1 MACVFRFISNCRR
14 KRQNTSIEVVETT
27 DKIKKLARRP
37 INSILVP
44 LNQEEYEMAEIVLW
58 KLAQRDA
65 FGEEIAILL
74 RNQKSATEEW
84 LKMDKKSVLYKL
96 APFLDEFQ
104 VLRVDGRLSEAEF
117 MPYDTRFPIILP
129 SHHPVTNILIDQL
142 HCRFGHAFKD
152 TVVNELRNRFHVP
165 KARSCVSKVIERC
178 QTCKV
183 KKSQPYIPRMAPLPI
198 ERLTPFVRPFSYVGI
213 DYFGPVDVVVGR
225 HGEKRWIVLFTC
237 LSVRAVHLEVAYKLD
252 TASCI
257 MAIRRFVLRRGPPIT
272 IFSDNGTNLKAANKE
287 LQEQIKRIDTACANV
302 FTNAR
307 TRWRFNPP
315 SAPHM
320 GGVWERMVRSVKQ
333 VMSELNTGRMN
344 DETLLTVITEAEE
357 IVNSRPLVYMPQDSI
372 HAEAL
377 TPNSFVRGVTS
388 CLDNPAI
395 ASTDQAEAL
404 RNAYK
409 RSQIIADTLWKR
421 WIKEYLPALN
431 CRTKWLEESKPLAA
445 GDLVFIVNGP
455 NRNG

>member
-1 MACVFRFISNCRR
+1 
-14 KRQNTSIEVVETT
+14 
-27 DKIKKLARRP
+27 
-37 INSILVP
+37 
-44 LNQEEYEMAEIVLW
+44 
-58 KLAQRDA
+58 
-65 FGEEIAILL
+65 
-74 RNQKSATEEW
+74 
-84 LKMDKKSVLYKL
+84 
-96 APFLDEFQ
+96 
-104 VLRVDGRLSEAEF
+104 
-117 MPYDTRFPIILP
+117 
-129 SHHPVTNILIDQL
+129 
-142 HCRFGHAFKD
+142 
-152 TVVNELRNRFHVP
+152 
-165 KARSCVSKVIERC
+165 
-178 QTCKV
+178 
-183 KKSQPYIPRMAPLPI
+183 MAPLPN
-198 ERLTPFVRPFSYVGI
+198 ERVTPFVRPFSYVGI

-445 GDLVFIVNGP
+445 GDLVFIVDGP
-455 NRNG
+455 NRNGWIRGQVESVYLGKDNRIRQASVRTAHGVYRRPVTKLAVIEIASSGKSVPKLGSGQGLRAGELLPPLPTVGVPTA